1 MKITREINGQM
12 VEIELTSEEVRDIY
26 EEKEHEY
33 DVQNVKAVLEN
44 ASPEEFYDKYQI
56 SLNWAYNNEEL
67 IENIADDMRKNI
79 DKYDMHWDSARDN
92 AMKDIIAKHV
102 RDFQYDDQDKFEKL
116 KYEYAKKR
124 GWLGEDE
131 EFASTWW
138 ENDENLHDAEEYAY
152 GVLEKEH
159 LAPLVETDSE
169 KASLESMISDAEKQK
184 ASAEQSMIEMD
195 YREMCD
201 LFRAVEKTGAGH
213 VSGHIVFTE
222 SSFTAPYG
230 VESRTYVVSS
240 DNKAFQPN
248 MGGYSIY
255 GSSLDGSDV
264 MVRLENYMAAEK
276 GGKGGWQIEKCYMRG
291 DEIHKAHGIV
301 NRPREERPSE
311 RD

>member
-1 MKITREINGQM
+1 MKITREIGGQM
-12 VEIELTSEEVRDIY
+12 VEIELTSEEVRSAY
-26 EEKEHEY
+26 LEKEHKQ
-33 DVQNVKAVLEN
+33 DVQDVKTFLEN
-44 ASPEEFYDKYQI
+44 YDPENFYLSYEV
-56 SLNWAYNNEEL
+56 SLVWAYNNEEL
-67 IENIADDMRKNI
+67 IENMADEMRKNI
-79 DKYDMHWDSARDN
+79 DKYDMHWDAARDEAIKN
-92 AMKDIIAKHV
+92 VIANHA
-102 RDFQYDDQDKFEKL
+102 REFQYDDLARFENL
-116 KYEYAKKR
+116 KCEFAKKH

-159 LAPLVETDSE
+159 LAPLVPTDSE
-169 KASLESMISDAEKQK
+169 KVPLESMILNAEKKK

-222 SSFTAPYG
+222 SSFTALNG
-230 VESRTYVVSS
+230 IESRTYIVSS
-240 DNKAFQPN
+240 NNKAFQPN

-255 GSSLDGSDV
+255 GSSLDGSEPIA
-264 MVRLENYMAAEK
+264 RLDGYMAAEK
-276 GGKGGWQIEKCYMRG
+276 GGQGGWQIEKCYMRG
-291 DEIHKAHGIV
+291 DEIHKAHSII
-301 NRPREERPSE
+301 NCSREERGEE

>member
-1 MKITREINGQM
+1 MKITREINGQI

-26 EEKEHEY
+26 EEREHML
-33 DVQNVKAVLEN
+33 DVQDVKTLLEN
-44 ASPEEFYDKYQI
+44 FEPESFYESYEVP
-56 SLNWAYNNEEL
+56 LVWAYNNEEL
-67 IENIADDMRKNI
+67 IENIADEMRKNI
-79 DKYDMHWDSARDN
+79 DKYDMHWDSARGE

-102 RDFQYDDQDKFEKL
+102 RDFQYDDQHKFEEL
-116 KYEYAKKR
+116 KYEYAKSR

-159 LAPLVETDSE
+159 LAPLVETDIA

-184 ASAEQSMIEMD
+184 ASTEQSMVEMD

-213 VSGHIVFTE
+213 VCGHIVFTE
-222 SSFTAPYG
+222 SSFTAFYG
-230 VESRTYVVSS
+230 EESRTYVVSS
-240 DNKAFQPN
+240 DNKAYRPN

-255 GSSLDGSDV
+255 GSSLDGTDV

-291 DEIHKAHGIV
+291 DEIHKAHSII
-301 NRPREERPSE
+301 NSSREERQGE